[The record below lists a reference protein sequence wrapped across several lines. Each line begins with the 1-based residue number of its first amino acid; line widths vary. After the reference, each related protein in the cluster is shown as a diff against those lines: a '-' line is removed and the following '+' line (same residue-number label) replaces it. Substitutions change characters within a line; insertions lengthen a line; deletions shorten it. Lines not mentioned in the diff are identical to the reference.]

1 MSLTKTIAAIFPA
14 LSHGVRVNCY
24 EILNFEP
31 TAVVLFFISSQK
43 ALRDMSQSPVRIGP
57 RWPRFGRFVERLVR
71 PIYSHRYR
79 RFQVYGSDT
88 SETDALRRQ
97 LAAKLAR
104 GETLCLVGL
113 GLVTHNSGVSL
124 VEVSQERGICI
135 LSNDEEERFTA
146 IKHCAEYPRHS
157 LEALERRL
165 RETGKTPAD
174 VDAWL
179 LTWDYPKLTPLA
191 VRAVVE
197 ELPQSRR
204 LLDSEVLPEFRF
216 DNLADRV
223 RDGVQQLRQQF
234 ALPPKMPIFS
244 MPHHD
249 NHAAGSYVMSPFGQS
264 SEPVMIVV
272 LDGFGDEGAI
282 SLYEVRD
289 GQLRVLQKNYSLN
302 DSLGAYYSML
312 SSAKGG
318 WSPLSSEG
326 RFMGAAAWG
335 NGDRLS
341 NPFYKQLRQI
351 FYLGP
356 NGEVSINR
364 RMANWQC
371 AGHAAPFGKDLI
383 EVIGEPIPMERLWN
397 PDAVLC
403 VDQVQ
408 HCAVTRERV
417 DIAAAVQL
425 VFEDAVFHIVD
436 HMIRTT
442 GSDRLI
448 MTGGSALNCL
458 CNMRLIE
465 KYNADWYSRS
475 LGKTTQLQLWTPPI
489 PGDAGV
495 TIGAACHLAMQVGGR
510 PQEPLR
516 HPFQCGFAPTT
527 SEIDAALQSADD
539 IGWESLGNVHE
550 PVQREEIADLLAFIL
565 SQNGVIG
572 LFQGAAETG
581 PRALGHRSILANPCN
596 PLTRENINLSV
607 KAREAIRPLAPM
619 VTRRAAEQFFELS
632 PGAAINDYCAYDYM
646 VLTVNARPEA
656 FACIP
661 AVIHEDGTARIQIVR
676 PEIDPFC
683 HAFLQAMGRR
693 VGAEVSVNTSLNV
706 GTPIVQTPVQALEFL
721 RRAKASAGLFL
732 IGSDGETRMAWH
744 AVDSSPKD
752 DGRRLRQFL
761 ATWRNAKSVR

>member
-1 MSLTKTIAAIFPA
+1 MPSQD
-14 LSHGVRVNCY
+14 VRVNRY
-24 EILNFEP
+24 EIFGFEP
-31 TAVVLFFISSQK
+31 TAAALFFSSLRK
-43 ALRDMSQSPVRIGP
+43 ALSVMSQSQMRIGP
-57 RWPRFGRFVERLVR
+57 RWPKLGRLVEWLAR
-71 PIYSHRYR
+71 PIYSRRYR
-79 RFQVYGSDT
+79 RFQVFGSDAP
-88 SETDALRRQ
+88 ETETLRQR
-97 LAAKLAR
+97 LTDKLAR

-113 GLVTHNSGVSL
+113 GLVTHNSGTSL
-124 VEVSQERGICI
+124 VEVSPERGICI
-135 LSNDEEERFTA
+135 LSNDEEERFA
-146 IKHCAEYPRHS
+146 AVKHCADYPKHS
-157 LEALERRL
+157 LLALERRL
-165 RETGKTPAD
+165 RETGRTPAD

-191 VRAVVE
+191 VRSVVE
-197 ELPQSRR
+197 EFPQSLK
-204 LLDSEVLPEFRF
+204 LLNSEVLPEFRF
-216 DNLADRV
+216 DNLAQRV
-223 RDGVQQLRQQF
+223 REGVQQLRQQF
-234 ALPPKMPIFS
+234 DLHPEMPVFS
-244 MPHHD
+244 LPHHD

-264 SEPVMIVV
+264 PEPVMIVV

-282 SLYEVRD
+282 SLYEARD
-289 GQLRVLQKNYSLN
+289 GQLRVLRKNYSLN

-335 NGDRLS
+335 NGDRLT

-351 FYLGP
+351 FHLGSE
-356 NGEVSINR
+356 GTVSINR
-364 RMANWQC
+364 LMANWQN

-383 EVIGEPIPMERLWN
+383 DVIGEPIPMERLWN

-436 HMIRTT
+436 YLIRTT

-458 CNMRLIE
+458 CNMRLME
-465 KYNADWYSRS
+465 RYNADWYARS
-475 LGKTTQLQLWTPPI
+475 LGKATQLQLWTPPI

-495 TIGAACHLAMQVGGR
+495 TIGAACHLGLQVGGR
-510 PQEPLR
+510 PKESLR
-516 HPFQCGFAPTT
+516 HPFQCGFAPLT
-527 SEIDAALQSADD
+527 SEIDAALESADD
-539 IGWESLGNVHE
+539 IGWESLGNINQ
-550 PVQREEIADLLAFIL
+550 PAQREEIADLLAFIL

-619 VTRRAAEQFFELS
+619 VTRQAAEQFFELS
-632 PGAAINDYCAYDYM
+632 PGAAANDYCAYDYM

-706 GTPIVQTPVQALEFL
+706 GTPIVQTPVQALDFL
-721 RRAKASAGLFL
+721 RRAKASTGLFF

-744 AVDSSPKD
+744 EIDRAPKD
-752 DGRRLRQFL
+752 AGRQLKQLL
-761 ATWRNAKSVR
+761 AMWRGAKIVC

>member
-1 MSLTKTIAAIFPA
+1 M
-14 LSHGVRVNCY
+14 
-24 EILNFEP
+24 
-31 TAVVLFFISSQK
+31 
-43 ALRDMSQSPVRIGP
+43 RIGP
-57 RWPRFGRFVERLVR
+57 KWPRFGRFVERMVR
-71 PIYSHRYR
+71 PIYRNRYR
-79 RFQVYGSDT
+79 RFHVYGSDAPE
-88 SETDALRRQ
+88 SDALRQQ

-113 GLVTHNSGVSL
+113 GLVTHNSGTSL
-124 VEVSQERGICI
+124 VEVSPERGIRI

-146 IKHCAEYPRHS
+146 VKHCAEYPKHS
-157 LEALERRL
+157 LMALERRL
-165 RETGKTPAD
+165 KETGRTPAD

-179 LTWDYPKLTPLA
+179 LTWDYPELTPLA
-191 VRAVVE
+191 VRSVAE
-197 ELPQSRR
+197 ELPQSWQM
-204 LLDSEVLPEFRF
+204 LNHEVLPEFRF
-216 DNLADRV
+216 DNLAERV
-223 RDGVQQLRQQF
+223 RDGVQQLRRQF
-234 ALPPKMPIFS
+234 GLPPKMPVFAL
-244 MPHHD
+244 PHHD

-282 SLYEVRD
+282 SLYEARD

-335 NGDRLS
+335 NGDRLT

-351 FYLGP
+351 FYLGSE
-356 NGEVSINR
+356 GSVSINR
-364 RMANWQC
+364 CMANWQN
-371 AGHAAPFGKDLI
+371 AGHAAPFGKALI
-383 EVIGEPIPMERLWN
+383 EIIGEPIPMERLWN

-403 VDQVQ
+403 VDQIQ

-458 CNMRLIE
+458 CNMHLMER
-465 KYNADWYSRS
+465 YDADWYSRS
-475 LGKTTQLQLWTPPI
+475 LGKATQLQLWTPPV

-495 TIGAACHLAMQVGGR
+495 TIGAASLLALQVGGR
-510 PQEPLR
+510 PRESLR

-527 SEIDAALQSADD
+527 SEIDAALESSSD
-539 IGWESLGNVHE
+539 IGWASLGNISE
-550 PVQREEIADLLAFIL
+550 PAQRDEIADLLAFIL
-565 SQNGVIG
+565 SQDGIVG

-596 PLTRENINLSV
+596 PQTRENINLSV
-607 KAREAIRPLAPM
+607 KSREAIRPLAPM

-632 PGAAINDYCAYDYM
+632 PGAAADDFCAYDYM
-646 VLTVNARPEA
+646 VLTVQARPEA

-693 VGAEVSVNTSLNV
+693 LGAEVSVNTSLNV
-706 GTPIVQTPVQALEFL
+706 GTPIVQTPVQALDFL
-721 RRAKASAGLFL
+721 RRAKASTGLFL
-732 IGSDGETRMAWH
+732 IGSDGEARMAWH
-744 AVDSSPKD
+744 TVDRLPKD
-752 DGRRLRQFL
+752 GGRQLQHL
-761 ATWRNAKSVR
+761 LGTWRTANVPEASAKANAL

>member
-1 MSLTKTIAAIFPA
+1 M
-14 LSHGVRVNCY
+14 
-24 EILNFEP
+24 
-31 TAVVLFFISSQK
+31 
-43 ALRDMSQSPVRIGP
+43 RIGP
-57 RWPRFGRFVERLVR
+57 RWPRFGQLVERMAR
-71 PIYSHRYR
+71 PIYNYRYR
-79 RFQVYGSDT
+79 RFQVFGADAP
-88 SETDALRRQ
+88 ETDSLRRR
-97 LAAKLAR
+97 LTDKLAR
-104 GETLCLVGL
+104 GETLYLVGL

-124 VEVSQERGICI
+124 VEVSPERGICI

-146 IKHCAEYPRHS
+146 IKHCDEFPTHS
-157 LEALERRL
+157 LLALERRL
-165 RETGKTPAD
+165 REIGRTPAD

-191 VRAVVE
+191 VRSMVE
-197 ELPQSRR
+197 ELPQSRQ
-204 LLDSEVLPEFRF
+204 LLNSEVLPEFRF
-216 DNLADRV
+216 DNLSKRV
-223 RDGVQQLRQQF
+223 RAGVQQLRQQF
-234 ALPPKMPIFS
+234 GLHPEMPVFAL
-244 MPHHD
+244 PHHD
-249 NHAAGSYVMSPFGQS
+249 NHAAGSLVMSPFAQS
-264 SEPVMIVV
+264 PKPVTIVV

-282 SLYEVRD
+282 SLYEARD
-289 GQLRVLQKNYSLN
+289 GQMRVLRKNYSLN

-335 NGDRLS
+335 NGDRLT

-351 FYLGP
+351 FHLGSE
-356 NGEVSINR
+356 GAVSINR
-364 RMANWQC
+364 CMANWHN

-383 EVIGEPIPMERLWN
+383 EIIGEPIPMERLWN

-458 CNMRLIE
+458 CNMHLLER
-465 KYNADWYSRS
+465 YNATWYSRS
-475 LGKTTQLQLWTPPI
+475 LGKATQLQLWTPPI

-495 TIGAACHLAMQVGGR
+495 TVGAACHLALQVGGR
-510 PQEPLR
+510 ARESLR

-527 SEIDAALQSADD
+527 SEIDAALESAGD
-539 IGWESLGNVHE
+539 IGWESLGNIHQ
-550 PVQREEIADLLAFIL
+550 PVQRDQISDFLAFVL

-596 PLTRENINLSV
+596 PQTRENINLSV

-619 VTRRAAEQFFELS
+619 VTRQAAEQFFELA
-632 PGAAINDYCAYDYM
+632 PGAATNDYCAYDYM
-646 VLTVNARPEA
+646 VLTVQARPEA
-656 FACIP
+656 FAKIP

-676 PEIDPFC
+676 PETDPFC

-693 VGAEVSVNTSLNV
+693 LGAEVSVNTSLNV
-706 GTPIVQTPVQALEFL
+706 GTPIVQTPVQALDFL
-721 RRAKASAGLFL
+721 RRAKASVGLFL
-732 IGSDGETRMAWH
+732 IGSDGETRLAWH
-744 AVDSSPKD
+744 AVDRATKD
-752 DGRRLRQFL
+752 DGRQLQQLL
-761 ATWRNAKSVR
+761 ATWRGANNAR

>member
-1 MSLTKTIAAIFPA
+1 
-14 LSHGVRVNCY
+14 
-24 EILNFEP
+24 
-31 TAVVLFFISSQK
+31 
-43 ALRDMSQSPVRIGP
+43 MSQSPVRIGP
-57 RWPRFGRFVERLVR
+57 RWPRLGQLVERMAR
-71 PIYSHRYR
+71 PFYNFRYR
-79 RFQVYGSDT
+79 RFQVFGSDAP
-88 SETDALRRQ
+88 ETDSLRRR
-97 LAAKLAR
+97 LTDKLAR
-104 GETLCLVGL
+104 GETLYLVGL
-113 GLVTHNSGVSL
+113 GLVTHNSGASL
-124 VEVSQERGICI
+124 VEVSPERGICI

-146 IKHCAEYPRHS
+146 IKHCGDFPRHS
-157 LEALERRL
+157 LLALERRL
-165 RETGKTPAD
+165 REMGRTPAD

-179 LTWDYPKLTPLA
+179 LTWDYHKLTPLA
-191 VRAVVE
+191 VRSMVE
-197 ELPQSRR
+197 ELPQSLQ
-204 LLDSEVLPEFRF
+204 LLNSEVLPEFRF
-216 DNLADRV
+216 DNLCQRV
-223 RDGVQQLRQQF
+223 RAGVQQLRQQF
-234 ALPPKMPIFS
+234 GLPREMPVFAL
-244 MPHHD
+244 PHHD
-249 NHAAGSYVMSPFGQS
+249 NHAAGSLVMSPFAQS
-264 SEPVMIVV
+264 PEPAMIVV

-282 SLYEVRD
+282 SLYEARD
-289 GQLRVLQKNYSLN
+289 GQLRVLRKNYSLN

-335 NGDRLS
+335 NGDRLT

-351 FYLGP
+351 FHMGSE
-356 NGEVSINR
+356 GIVSINR
-364 RMANWQC
+364 CMANWQNV
-371 AGHAAPFGKDLI
+371 GHAAPFGKDLI
-383 EVIGEPIPMERLWN
+383 EIIGEPIPMERLWN

-458 CNMRLIE
+458 CNMHLLER
-465 KYNADWYSRS
+465 YNANWYSRS
-475 LGKTTQLQLWTPPI
+475 LGKATQLQLWTPPI

-495 TIGAACHLAMQVGGR
+495 TVGAACLLALQVGGR
-510 PQEPLR
+510 ARESLR

-527 SEIDAALQSADD
+527 SEIDAALESAGD
-539 IGWESLGNVHE
+539 IDWESLGNISE
-550 PVQREEIADLLAFIL
+550 PAQRDQISDFLAFVL

-596 PLTRENINLSV
+596 PQTRENINLSV

-619 VTRRAAEQFFELS
+619 VTRQAAEQFFELA
-632 PGAAINDYCAYDYM
+632 PGAATNDYCAYDYM
-646 VLTVNARPEA
+646 VLTVQARPAA
-656 FACIP
+656 FARIP
-661 AVIHEDGTARIQIVR
+661 AVIHQDGTARIQIVR
-676 PEIDPFC
+676 PETDPFC

-693 VGAEVSVNTSLNV
+693 LGAEVSVNTSLNV

-721 RRAKASAGLFL
+721 RRAKASVGLFL
-732 IGSDGETRMAWH
+732 IGSDGETRLAWH
-744 AVDSSPKD
+744 AVDRAPKD
-752 DGRRLRQFL
+752 GGRQLQQLL
-761 ATWRNAKSVR
+761 ATWRGANNAR